1 MVVFFPRLYECL
13 CDARST
19 NCSAPVTPPDDLFM
33 FRDQYTVTSVSQ
45 RTMSDEVNT
54 TKLYSA
60 SFHCN
65 EWPMDDLHCRRMKS
79 DDDICETKPD
89 KCHTFRLQFNASIC
103 SLPCVTLVFVSDYI
117 TLDFINF
124 GEIPVPVKEKSC
136 LEDRVSTTVR
146 ADFDTTSA
154 PNLNTLFQEHS
165 IKPRDNATLEDG
177 QVNSVVIEKDDA
189 NPRQTATTSRASR
202 NNSLSLP
209 TIIIIG
215 TLVGGLLLITGSL
228 IVYKYLKSREKAMAN
243 ISTEIHPS
251 GHTPEAE
258 PDIALQETRTEG
270 EELVGYFTL
279 DEVSSYAEPETNFEE
294 LDDEGYNIVQNCATT
309 ADGAKDERRCRP
321 LQQPP
326 VSSSMEQNIE
336 AKSHSMS
343 MTKTATSS
351 STKVATRAANTLI
364 VNPSSVLDPQP
375 PKCHQRSAGSN
386 KTPDNPQPH
395 RLVRTTGP
403 PDIPPH
409 TPNPRPHR
417 LVRTT
422 GPPDIPPRIPL
433 PRPHRRRVDL
443 NQHQYVS
450 LVNFRPD
457 PHSPITLNHV
467 TEAKL
472 VRTKEGQLEL
482 ISVDDEL
489 ATFTE
494 YYTRL
499 LIINQGQGSLGIVGL
514 LENDTTN
521 SDRREHLDFSDER
534 TGHKTNTSDLAVSS
548 GGFQIIEQMTED
560 AIDFDRAYESFLYV
574 YYIGSLDVGHNIDVS
589 PCEYL
594 TVLDTDASLLPFED
608 GGYLTV
614 SDTDGMIETSSS
626 HVELQSTEFSYN

>member
-103 SLPCVTLVFVSDYI
+103 SLPCVTLVFVSDYN

-154 PNLNTLFQEHS
+154 PNLNTTFQEHS
-165 IKPRDNATLEDG
+165 IEPLDNATLEDG
-177 QVNSVVIEKDDA
+177 QMNSVVIQKDDTD
-189 NPRQTATTSRASR
+189 PRQTATTSRTSR

-228 IVYKYLKSREKAMAN
+228 VVYKYLKSREKAIAN
-243 ISTEIHPS
+243 ISTVIHPS

-321 LQQPP
+321 LPQPP
-326 VSSSMEQNIE
+326 VSSSMEQNFDE

-343 MTKTATSS
+343 MAKTATTS
-351 STKVATRAANTLI
+351 STKAATRAENTSI
-364 VNPSSVLDPQP
+364 VNSSFALDQQP
-375 PKCHQRSAGSN
+375 PKCHQRQAGAN
-386 KTPDNPQPH
+386 ETPD
-395 RLVRTTGP
+395 
-403 PDIPPH
+403 
-409 TPNPRPHR
+409 NPRPHR

-433 PRPHRRRVDL
+433 PRPHKRRVDL
-443 NQHQYVS
+443 DQHQYVS
-450 LVNFRPD
+450 LVNLRPN
-457 PHSPITLNHV
+457 PNSPMTPNHV
-467 TEAKL
+467 TEVKL

-482 ISVDDEL
+482 ITVDDEL
-489 ATFTE
+489 AAFTE

-499 LIINQGQGSLGIVGL
+499 LIIKQGQGPLGIVGL
-514 LENDTTN
+514 LENDTTDA
-521 SDRREHLDFSDER
+521 DRCQHLDFSDER

-560 AIDFDRAYESFLYV
+560 AIDFDRACESFLYV
-574 YYIGSLDVGHNIDVS
+574 YYIGSLDVGHDIDVS

-594 TVLDTDASLLPFED
+594 TVLDTDATLRSFES
-608 GGYLTV
+608 GEYLTV
-614 SDTDGMIETSSS
+614 LDIDRTNDSPMNGSVSS
-626 HVELQSTEFSYN
+626 HI